1 VGFCNYKSFIF
12 LALPLALSAFTH
24 IWNAV
29 GFPDQA
35 PDDGT
40 YIRRAL
46 RVTAGLG
53 PQQDTFY
60 DHPYFGQ
67 IFLGTIFTIIG
78 YPDSG
83 VPSMPAS
90 VQDLERS
97 IGTLYTIPRILMGIL
112 AVVDTFLIYKIAEH
126 RYSRNIA
133 FIAAILFAITP
144 LGWLFRRM
152 YLDPIQLPFLLT
164 SILFALYTGIRVKQ
178 KVSEENVTAKLGEE
192 NKRTTE
198 RISGQRQGQRQ
209 RQSQVEDQVYHNYG
223 GRMNISS
230 QNMILL
236 LSSGIFLGLTIFTK
250 IPAITLIP
258 LVGFIVFTNNKKS
271 FRALGLWIIPVIL
284 IPLIWPIH
292 AMSAGNMDF
301 WLDDVIW
308 QATERPESSLDNSF
322 RDLLRIDPVL
332 IVLGSVS
339 LFYAAI
345 RKDFF
350 VLLWT
355 IPFIIFFYLVGRVTY
370 NYWVPL
376 LPVFCISGSI
386 FIVEVSHKITGG
398 TGKLI
403 GQILPF
409 AVTLSIVIFGLIV
422 NVMLLTVDL
431 TSSQIQAAAYVQYQL
446 NDQKTIENNTS
457 LSTNGVTI
465 ISGPNYSWI
474 FKYVFKEDNVL
485 DNFRDRSPIDTEKYI
500 MMTDMPYKTFLRRDN
515 TDRSERLETL
525 YDNTV
530 SIAKFEGNASK
541 YDFDKYPY
549 FSIRQG
555 RSGSEVDIRS
565 SYS

>member
-1 VGFCNYKSFIF
+1 MH
-12 LALPLALSAFTH
+12 L
-24 IWNAV
+24 WNAV

-46 RVTAGLG
+46 RVLGGLG

-78 YPDSG
+78 YPDLG
-83 VPSMPAS
+83 VPSVPAS

-97 IGTLYTIPRILMGIL
+97 MEMLYTIPRILMGLL
-112 AVVDTFLIYKIAEH
+112 AVADTFLIYKIAEC
-126 RYSRNIA
+126 RYNRNVA
-133 FIAAILFAITP
+133 FIAAILFAVTP

-164 SILFALYTGIRVKQ
+164 SILFALYTGIRAKQ
-178 KVSEENVTAKLGEE
+178 KGSKDLVTVKSRKENERTSDKVSGE
-192 NKRTTE
+192 
-198 RISGQRQGQRQ
+198 RQ
-209 RQSQVEDQVYHNYG
+209 RQVQGEGEGYTNFGEHTSMSNQ
-223 GRMNISS
+223 NI
-230 QNMILL
+230 ILL

-250 IPAITLIP
+250 VPAITLIP

-271 FRALGLWIIPVIL
+271 FKALGLWIIPVIL
-284 IPLIWPIH
+284 IPLMWPTY
-292 AMSAGNMDF
+292 AMSAGHMEF

-308 QATERPESSLDNSF
+308 QATERPDSSLDNSL

-339 LFYAAI
+339 LIYAAL

-350 VLLWT
+350 ILLWT
-355 IPFIIFFYLVGRVTY
+355 IPFIIFFYFVGRVTY

-376 LPVFCISGSI
+376 LPVFCIAGSV
-386 FIVEVSHKITGG
+386 FIIEICRKITGG
-398 TGKLI
+398 TRRLI

-409 AVTLSIVIFGLIV
+409 VVISSIVIFGLII
-422 NVMLLTVDL
+422 NIMLITADL
-431 TSSQIQAAAYVQYQL
+431 TSAQIQAAAYVQYQL
-446 NDQKTIENNTS
+446 NNEKAMGDNNLKTTNN
-457 LSTNGVTI
+457 VTV

-474 FKYVFKEDNVL
+474 FKYVFRQDNIL
-485 DNFRDRSPIDTEKYI
+485 DNFRDRSPINTDKFI
-500 MMTDMPYKTFLRRDN
+500 MMTDLPYKTFLRRDN
-515 TDRSERLETL
+515 SDRSERLEAL
-525 YDNTV
+525 FDNTV
-530 SIAKFEGNASK
+530 SIAKFEGNASE
-541 YDFDKYPY
+541 YDYDKYPY

>member
-1 VGFCNYKSFIF
+1 MH
-12 LALPLALSAFTH
+12 L
-24 IWNAV
+24 WNAV

-46 RVTAGLG
+46 RVLGGLG

-78 YPDSG
+78 YPDLG
-83 VPSMPAS
+83 VPSVPAS

-97 IGTLYTIPRILMGIL
+97 MEMLYTIPRILMGLL
-112 AVVDTFLIYKIAEH
+112 AVADTFLIYKIAEC
-126 RYSRNIA
+126 RYNRNVA
-133 FIAAILFAITP
+133 FIAAILFAVTP

-164 SILFALYTGIRVKQ
+164 SILFALYTGIRAKQ
-178 KVSEENVTAKLGEE
+178 KGSKDLVTVKSRKENERTSDKVSGE
-192 NKRTTE
+192 
-198 RISGQRQGQRQ
+198 RQ
-209 RQSQVEDQVYHNYG
+209 RQVQGEGDGYSNFSEHTMMSN
-223 GRMNISS
+223 
-230 QNMILL
+230 QNVILL

-250 IPAITLIP
+250 VPAITLIP

-271 FRALGLWIIPVIL
+271 FKALGLWIIPVIL
-284 IPLIWPIH
+284 IPLMWPTY
-292 AMSAGNMDF
+292 AMSAGHMEF

-308 QATERPESSLDNSF
+308 QATERPDSSLDNSL

-339 LFYAAI
+339 LIYAAL

-350 VLLWT
+350 ILLWT
-355 IPFIIFFYLVGRVTY
+355 IPFIIFFYFVGRVTY

-376 LPVFCISGSI
+376 LPVFCIAGSV
-386 FIVEVSHKITGG
+386 FIIEICRKITGG
-398 TGKLI
+398 TRRLI

-409 AVTLSIVIFGLIV
+409 VVISSIVIFGLII
-422 NVMLLTVDL
+422 NIMLITADL
-431 TSSQIQAAAYVQYQL
+431 TSAQIQAAAYVQYQL
-446 NDQKTIENNTS
+446 NNEKAMGDNNLKTTNN
-457 LSTNGVTI
+457 VTV

-474 FKYVFKEDNVL
+474 FKYVFRQDNIL
-485 DNFRDRSPIDTEKYI
+485 DNFRDRSPINTDKFI
-500 MMTDMPYKTFLRRDN
+500 MMTDLPYKTFLRRDN
-515 TDRSERLETL
+515 SDRSERLEAL
-525 YDNTV
+525 FDNTV
-530 SIAKFEGNASK
+530 SIAKFEGNASE
-541 YDFDKYPY
+541 YDYDKYPY

>member
-1 VGFCNYKSFIF
+1 VRLRNYKSFIF
-12 LALPLALSAFTH
+12 IAIPLVLSAFTH

-46 RVTAGLG
+46 RVTEGLG
-53 PQQDTFY
+53 PQQGTYY

-78 YPDSG
+78 YPDNG
-83 VPSMPAS
+83 VPPMSAS

-97 IGTLYTIPRILMGIL
+97 IETLYTSPRILMGIL
-112 AVVDTFLIYKIAEH
+112 AVVDTFLIYKIAER
-126 RYSRNIA
+126 RYSRNVA
-133 FIAAILFAITP
+133 FIAAILFAVTP
-144 LGWLFRRM
+144 MAWLFRRM

-164 SILFALYTGIRVKQ
+164 SILFALYTGIRAKQ
-178 KVSEENVTAKLGEE
+178 KEPIENAVIKSRGESE
-192 NKRTTE
+192 RTSETE
-198 RISGQRQGQRQ
+198 RRQGQRQ
-209 RQSQVEDQVYHNYG
+209 GQVEDQVYRNYS
-223 GRMNISS
+223 GRKRISS

-236 LSSGIFLGLTIFTK
+236 LSSGIFLGLTIFSK
-250 IPAITLIP
+250 VPAITLIP
-258 LVGFIVFTNNKKS
+258 LVGLIVFTNSKKS
-271 FRALGLWIIPVIL
+271 FRALGLWIIPVVL

-292 AMSAGNMDF
+292 AISVGNMEF

-308 QATERPESSLDNSF
+308 QATERPESSLDNSL

-339 LFYAAI
+339 LIYAAI

-350 VLLWT
+350 VLLWA

-376 LPVFCISGSI
+376 LPVFCIAGSL
-386 FIVEVSHKITGG
+386 FIVGVSRKITGG
-398 TGKLI
+398 TGKFI
-403 GQILPF
+403 GRILPF
-409 AVTLSIVIFGLIV
+409 AVTFSIVIFGLII
-422 NVMLLTVDL
+422 NAMLLTVDL
-431 TSSQIQAAAYVQYQL
+431 TSSQIQAAAYVQYQI
-446 NDQKTIENNTS
+446 NDQKARENNNTS
-457 LSTNGVTI
+457 LSANDVTI

-474 FKYVFKEDNVL
+474 FKYVFKEDNIL
-485 DNFRDRSPIDTEKYI
+485 ENFRDRSPIDTEKYI
-500 MMTDMPYKTFLRRDN
+500 MMTDLPYKTFLRRDN

-530 SIAKFEGNASK
+530 SMAKFEGNASE

>member
-1 VGFCNYKSFIF
+1 VRLRNYKSFIF
-12 LALPLALSAFTH
+12 IAIPLVLSAFTH

-46 RVTAGLG
+46 RVTEGLG
-53 PQQDTFY
+53 PQQGTYY

-78 YPDSG
+78 YPDNG
-83 VPSMPAS
+83 VPPMSAS

-97 IGTLYTIPRILMGIL
+97 IETLYTSPRILMGIL
-112 AVVDTFLIYKIAEH
+112 AVVDTFLIYKIAER
-126 RYSRNIA
+126 RYSRNVA
-133 FIAAILFAITP
+133 FIAAILFAVTP
-144 LGWLFRRM
+144 MAWLFRRM

-164 SILFALYTGIRVKQ
+164 SILFALYTGIRAKQ
-178 KVSEENVTAKLGEE
+178 KEPIENAVIKSRGESE
-192 NKRTTE
+192 RTSETE
-198 RISGQRQGQRQ
+198 RRQGQRQ
-209 RQSQVEDQVYHNYG
+209 GQVEDQVYRNYS
-223 GRMNISS
+223 GRKRISS

-236 LSSGIFLGLTIFTK
+236 LSSGIFLGLTIFSK
-250 IPAITLIP
+250 VPAITLIP
-258 LVGFIVFTNNKKS
+258 LVGLIVFTNSKNS
-271 FRALGLWIIPVIL
+271 FRALGLWIIPVVL

-292 AMSAGNMDF
+292 AISVGNMEF

-308 QATERPESSLDNSF
+308 QATERPESSLDNSL

-339 LFYAAI
+339 LIYAAI

-350 VLLWT
+350 VLLWA

-376 LPVFCISGSI
+376 LPVFCIAGSL
-386 FIVEVSHKITGG
+386 FIVGVSRKITGG
-398 TGKLI
+398 TGKFI
-403 GQILPF
+403 GRILAF
-409 AVTLSIVIFGLIV
+409 AVTFSIVIFGLII
-422 NVMLLTVDL
+422 NAMLLTVDL
-431 TSSQIQAAAYVQYQL
+431 TSSQIQAAAYVQYQI
-446 NDQKTIENNTS
+446 NDQKARENNNTS
-457 LSTNGVTI
+457 LSANDVTI

-474 FKYVFKEDNVL
+474 FKYVFKEDNIL
-485 DNFRDRSPIDTEKYI
+485 ENFRDRSPIDTEKYI
-500 MMTDMPYKTFLRRDN
+500 MMTDLPYKTFLRRDN

-530 SIAKFEGNASK
+530 SMAKFEGNASE

>member
-1 VGFCNYKSFIF
+1 
-12 LALPLALSAFTH
+12 LSAFTH
-24 IWNAV
+24 LWNAV

-46 RVTAGLG
+46 RVLGGLG
-53 PQQDTFY
+53 LQQDTFY

-78 YPDSG
+78 YPDLG
-83 VPSMPAS
+83 VPSVPAS

-97 IGTLYTIPRILMGIL
+97 MEMLYTIPRILMGLL
-112 AVVDTFLIYKIAEH
+112 AVADTFLIYKIAEC
-126 RYSRNIA
+126 RYNRNVA
-133 FIAAILFAITP
+133 FIAAILFAVTP

-164 SILFALYTGIRVKQ
+164 SILFALYTGIRAKQ
-178 KVSEENVTAKLGEE
+178 KESKDLVTVKTRKENERTSGKVRGEGQVQGEGEGYNFSEHTSMSNQNV
-192 NKRTTE
+192 
-198 RISGQRQGQRQ
+198 
-209 RQSQVEDQVYHNYG
+209 
-223 GRMNISS
+223 
-230 QNMILL
+230 ILL

-250 IPAITLIP
+250 VPAITLIP

-271 FRALGLWIIPVIL
+271 FKALGLWIIPVIL
-284 IPLIWPIH
+284 IPLMWPTH
-292 AMSAGNMDF
+292 AMSAGHTEF

-308 QATERPESSLDNSF
+308 QATERPESSLDNSL

-339 LFYAAI
+339 LIYAAL

-350 VLLWT
+350 ILLWT
-355 IPFIIFFYLVGRVTY
+355 IPFIIFFYFVGRVTY

-376 LPVFCISGSI
+376 LPVFCIAGSV
-386 FIVEVSHKITGG
+386 FIIEICRKITGG
-398 TGKLI
+398 TRRLI
-403 GQILPF
+403 GRILPF
-409 AVTLSIVIFGLIV
+409 IVISSIVIFGLII
-422 NVMLLTVDL
+422 NIMLITADL
-431 TSSQIQAAAYVQYQL
+431 TSAQIQAAAYVQYQL
-446 NDQKTIENNTS
+446 NNEKAMGNNNILT
-457 LSTNGVTI
+457 TDNVTV

-474 FKYVFKEDNVL
+474 FKYVFKQDNIL
-485 DNFRDRSPIDTEKYI
+485 DNFRDRSLIDTDKFI
-500 MMTDMPYKTFLRRDN
+500 MMTDLPYKTFLRRDN
-515 TDRSERLETL
+515 SDRSERLESL
-525 YDNTV
+525 FDNTV
-530 SIAKFEGNASK
+530 SIAKFEGNASE